1 MNETYLMIM
10 IILAGIIELGKFL
23 RENNRMKKKIS
34 LIVSSC
40 YFGEFI
46 SYYIVR
52 DYLVSSIGCAFFG
65 CVLIVCLIFRFFSRK
80 KNYTD

>member
-52 DYLVSSIGCAFFG
+52 DYLVSSIGCFFFG